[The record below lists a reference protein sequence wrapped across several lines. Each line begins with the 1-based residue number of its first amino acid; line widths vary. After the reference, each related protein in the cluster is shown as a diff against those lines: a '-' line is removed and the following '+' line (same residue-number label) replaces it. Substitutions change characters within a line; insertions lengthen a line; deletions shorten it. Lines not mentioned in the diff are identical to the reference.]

1 MPSHRFRRDRLI
13 ARTTAM
19 FAIAGV
25 LLLPVFAEGA
35 GAPAA
40 KPAAR
45 PAAAPG
51 ATGQQALARERERID
66 ATVGAALV
74 GALGEELGGRTVR
87 IQLDDVTVQTTSLR
101 DRMVTGRGRLQI
113 ENDEAWMGFGFT
125 LLYDAVMDSAGYPE
139 LRIGEG
145 GSDGRAVP
153 NDAQLVRELD
163 DRVVDLL
170 AQEFGYQNVRLQ
182 LDRISTVQAAQRYLR
197 IEATGIADFGLDGAA
212 PTRVD
217 ALYDPTRNAWLR
229 VAYKLQPSTVGSEP
243 SPAVGQR

>member
-1 MPSHRFRRDRLI
+1 MSFRRTCLVVRS
-13 ARTTAM
+13 TA
-19 FAIAGV
+19 V
-25 LLLPVFAEGA
+25 LALASALVLPVLAQTA
-35 GAPAA
+35 GGPGA

-45 PAAAPG
+45 TASASNAA
-51 ATGQQALARERERID
+51 GQQALARERERID

-87 IQLDDVTVQTTSLR
+87 VQLDEVTVQTTSLR
-101 DRMVTGRGRLQI
+101 DRMVSGRGRLQI

-139 LRIGEG
+139 LHIGTG
-145 GSDGRAVP
+145 GADGRAVP
-153 NDAQLVRELD
+153 NDAKLVRELD
-163 DRVVDLL
+163 DRVVGLL

-182 LDRISTVQAAQRYLR
+182 LDSISTLQAADRYLR

-229 VAYKLQPSTVGSEP
+229 VAYKLQPAAAGGTT

>member
-1 MPSHRFRRDRLI
+1 
-13 ARTTAM
+13 
-19 FAIAGV
+19 
-25 LLLPVFAEGA
+25 
-35 GAPAA
+35 
-40 KPAAR
+40 
-45 PAAAPG
+45 
-51 ATGQQALARERERID
+51 
-66 ATVGAALV
+66 
-74 GALGEELGGRTVR
+74 
-87 IQLDDVTVQTTSLR
+87 
-101 DRMVTGRGRLQI
+101 
-113 ENDEAWMGFGFT
+113 
-125 LLYDAVMDSAGYPE
+125 MDSAGYPE

-163 DRVVDLL
+163 DRVVELL

-229 VAYKLQPSTVGSEP
+229 VAYKLQPSSAGSEA